1 MNCLLAIL
9 QCIFYTGNAAVP
21 VLNFVETHC
30 KHDLGSLITQVL
42 LEFDLLFKRN
52 LITNRGKRLQAAWIH
67 YFKL

>member
-30 KHDLGSLITQVL
+30 KHDLGSLITQVSKKCFRIANTDVFL
-42 LEFDLLFKRN
+42 DDCCCETRVKKN
-52 LITNRGKRLQAAWIH
+52 LRK
-67 YFKL
+67 